1 MRFRPAAKTIRSGAL
16 TTGRSPKPN
25 FGTYRKAKGLPHI
38 RRHSRSAR
46 QKVSG
51 KAYGSVCISSAE
63 QRMSIEDIE
72 SEAFYRATLKSE
84 WYRIAGL
91 LAVLG
96 ALILYT
102 VARAIIVDGFGL
114 LWVQTVALVL
124 IVAHELFVLGAVTRA
139 LRDEK
144 DVSPATWAINVIV
157 ESQLPTLALFLL
169 LASQW
174 MTPYQALVA
183 PAVLLYLLFILLSTL
198 RLSPSL
204 SVLTGMLSALGYL
217 FVVFYVEAKFQVSRA
232 ELGAFPLKLYGV
244 YAGVIL
250 AAGIIAAIV
259 GWQIRGYV
267 TAALEE
273 AELQAK
279 LDQVNHDLD
288 IARSI
293 QQGLL
298 PVRAP
303 LLDDFEIAG
312 WNQPADQTGGDYFDW
327 QVLPDGR
334 VAISLGDATGHGIGP
349 ALVSASCR
357 AYARASLLGGN
368 GKDGLLSR
376 LNTLL
381 ADDLPANRFVTFAVV
396 FLDAPTSRVK
406 ILSAGHG
413 PILRYKQES
422 NTIENLEAQGIPL
435 GMIAGV
441 QYEQANERVLA
452 PGDMLMVVTDGF
464 YEWEDPSGEQ
474 FGLGR
479 LETVIRESRDCDAA
493 VVIEHLRWAV
503 AGFCKGTK
511 QEDDLTAVVIK
522 RKAFALQPDELR
534 QLTKSRF
541 TQRCDF

>member
-1 MRFRPAAKTIRSGAL
+1 M
-16 TTGRSPKPN
+16 
-25 FGTYRKAKGLPHI
+25 H
-38 RRHSRSAR
+38 
-46 QKVSG
+46 
-51 KAYGSVCISSAE
+51 
-63 QRMSIEDIE
+63 IEDLE

-84 WYRIAGL
+84 WYRIVGL

-114 LWVQTVALVL
+114 LWVQTAVLFLV
-124 IVAHELFVLGAVTRA
+124 VAHELFVLRAVKRA
-139 LRDEK
+139 LHVGK
-144 DVSPATWAINVIV
+144 DVPPATWAINVIV
-157 ESQLPTLALFLL
+157 ESQIPTLALFLL

-174 MTPYQALVA
+174 MTPYQVLVA
-183 PAVLLYLLFILLSTL
+183 PAVLLYFLFILLSTL

-217 FVVFYVEAKFQVSRA
+217 FVVFYVEAKFQPSRA
-232 ELGAFPLKLYGV
+232 ELGAFPMKLYGV
-244 YAGVIL
+244 YAGSIV
-250 AAGIIAAIV
+250 AGGVVAAIV
-259 GWQIRGYV
+259 SSQIRSYV
-267 TAALEE
+267 AAALQE

-279 LDQVNHDLD
+279 LDQVRHDLD

-303 LLDDFEIAG
+303 LLDEFEIAG
-312 WNQPADQTGGDYFDW
+312 WNQPADETGGDYFDW

-334 VAISLGDATGHGIGP
+334 IAISLGDATGHGIGP

-357 AYARASLLGGN
+357 AYARASLLTSN
-368 GKDGLLSR
+368 GKEGLLSR
-376 LNTLL
+376 LNALL

-396 FLDAPTSRVK
+396 FLDAPTSRVR

-422 NTIENLEAQGIPL
+422 DTIENLEAQGIPL

-441 QYEQANERVLA
+441 QYEQASERVLA

-479 LETVIRESRDCDAA
+479 LETVLRESRDCRAE
-493 VVIEHLRWAV
+493 VVIERLRWAV
-503 AGFCKGTK
+503 EGFCKGTK
-511 QEDDLTAVVIK
+511 QQDDLTAVVIK
-522 RKAFALQPDELR
+522 RKTTSLDSLSSAN
-534 QLTKSRF
+534 
-541 TQRCDF
+541 